1 MNIIDTKLSARVK
14 NVLYSQGIETVESLL
29 SFYNQGIEMRS
40 IRNMGSKSLKEIRE
54 FCKEYDSNDV
64 IITSNDFSKLDLNQR
79 IINALFLHRVHTIG
93 TLKNLSESDINK
105 MSDLTLR
112 DRLILRTIRRTL
124 HLNHHQPKE
133 SYQIQLDYIEQDF
146 DLDSI
151 SKQIFD
157 FFVIETPSENTLSV
171 LNPIYLD
178 LQRGHISEL
187 EFLFRAFKFYSEER
201 FNMIFGTIEGGA
213 DISRIKSNNQ
223 LILLFLQNKLKTYTK
238 TIEVTVDESLIL
250 LESLQSQEDKWL
262 LSRLLGLFKLS
273 ALKIAHNYH
282 IVDQKDYSAFL
293 KVLRNVEGLPKKKHV
308 KLNIPKV
315 ILDDSIFLRLLQ
327 LNFPVIIHESGHIS
341 NYVSEIPVV
350 EKIYSR
356 LKESGKPMSFSQM
369 WQIEAIQESSQ
380 PGIRIKIMRDSRF
393 IIYGKLGYLGLVD
406 WDFKIDQ
413 IISGT
418 IPDSTF
424 TLIKI
429 YKLSGLTFG
438 TLSKIYSRIGKDLKM
453 SSWRNNLLAS
463 RDNVIVSNN
472 TAKTIVDHSDIWT
485 QTYFLISLRKKLED
499 LLNENSLTGKQAMEL
514 ALEVALIDYR
524 NFNAVVANQIE
535 DLLSFI
541 RKNIRLLS
549 ENLQKIQDG
558 VDYKFLEVCFGFK
571 ISRANKTDLV
581 LGIFTEMIE
590 DGEITFEER
599 EVINKWIDE
608 GELSLVQVKHALSQG
623 LSNKSLLI
631 DKQIS
636 YIFQHRGVEKLSEK
650 VILEDLKY
658 LLFDIQNM
666 KDYLDRSNGFT
677 LQDGFIIGNTPD
689 KKVSSFEL
697 KVVGQEFLINLKTSL
712 WDNVSLEYSEEING
726 PAITVNSN
734 SSRKYISLIEDSI
747 ISFLLIEN
755 LMDPSSI
762 TKIRNRINMKLKSQH
777 YELFE

>member
-438 TLSKIYSRIGKDLKM
+438 TLSKIYSRLGKDLKM

-485 QTYFLISLRKKLED
+485 QTYFPYFSSKEAR
-499 LLNENSLTGKQAMEL
+499 
-514 ALEVALIDYR
+514 R
-524 NFNAVVANQIE
+524 FIE
-535 DLLSFI
+535 
-541 RKNIRLLS
+541 
-549 ENLQKIQDG
+549 
-558 VDYKFLEVCFGFK
+558 
-571 ISRANKTDLV
+571 
-581 LGIFTEMIE
+581 
-590 DGEITFEER
+590 
-599 EVINKWIDE
+599 
-608 GELSLVQVKHALSQG
+608 
-623 LSNKSLLI
+623 
-631 DKQIS
+631 
-636 YIFQHRGVEKLSEK
+636 
-650 VILEDLKY
+650 
-658 LLFDIQNM
+658 
-666 KDYLDRSNGFT
+666 
-677 LQDGFIIGNTPD
+677 
-689 KKVSSFEL
+689 
-697 KVVGQEFLINLKTSL
+697 
-712 WDNVSLEYSEEING
+712 
-726 PAITVNSN
+726 
-734 SSRKYISLIEDSI
+734 
-747 ISFLLIEN
+747 
-755 LMDPSSI
+755 
-762 TKIRNRINMKLKSQH
+762 
-777 YELFE
+777 

>member
-438 TLSKIYSRIGKDLKM
+438 TLSKIYSRLGKDLKM

-608 GELSLVQVKHALSQG
+608 GELSLVQVKQALSQG

>member
-1 MNIIDTKLSARVK
+1 
-14 NVLYSQGIETVESLL
+14 
-29 SFYNQGIEMRS
+29 
-40 IRNMGSKSLKEIRE
+40 
-54 FCKEYDSNDV
+54 
-64 IITSNDFSKLDLNQR
+64 
-79 IINALFLHRVHTIG
+79 
-93 TLKNLSESDINK
+93 
-105 MSDLTLR
+105 
-112 DRLILRTIRRTL
+112 
-124 HLNHHQPKE
+124 
-133 SYQIQLDYIEQDF
+133 
-146 DLDSI
+146 
-151 SKQIFD
+151 
-157 FFVIETPSENTLSV
+157 
-171 LNPIYLD
+171 
-178 LQRGHISEL
+178 
-187 EFLFRAFKFYSEER
+187 
-201 FNMIFGTIEGGA
+201 MIFGTIEGGA

-315 ILDDSIFLRLLQ
+315 FLDDSIFLRLLQ

-438 TLSKIYSRIGKDLKM
+438 TLSKIYSRLGKDLKM

-499 LLNENSLTGKQAMEL
+499 LL
-514 ALEVALIDYR
+514 I
-524 NFNAVVANQIE
+524 
-535 DLLSFI
+535 
-541 RKNIRLLS
+541 
-549 ENLQKIQDG
+549 
-558 VDYKFLEVCFGFK
+558 
-571 ISRANKTDLV
+571 
-581 LGIFTEMIE
+581 
-590 DGEITFEER
+590 
-599 EVINKWIDE
+599 
-608 GELSLVQVKHALSQG
+608 
-623 LSNKSLLI
+623 
-631 DKQIS
+631 
-636 YIFQHRGVEKLSEK
+636 
-650 VILEDLKY
+650 
-658 LLFDIQNM
+658 
-666 KDYLDRSNGFT
+666 
-677 LQDGFIIGNTPD
+677 
-689 KKVSSFEL
+689 
-697 KVVGQEFLINLKTSL
+697 
-712 WDNVSLEYSEEING
+712 
-726 PAITVNSN
+726 
-734 SSRKYISLIEDSI
+734 
-747 ISFLLIEN
+747 
-755 LMDPSSI
+755 
-762 TKIRNRINMKLKSQH
+762 
-777 YELFE
+777 

>member
-438 TLSKIYSRIGKDLKM
+438 TLSKIYSRLGKDLKM

-623 LSNKSLLI
+623 LSNKSLHI

>member
-438 TLSKIYSRIGKDLKM
+438 TLSKIYSRLGKDLKM